1 MKDRLLQSSALTI
14 AAPDTPRNRG
24 SFART
29 GLRIGSAALFAL
41 MLAATPL
48 TIDAGSIVPSQAAA
62 EGRGADIWTQDNG
75 GGNGNNNHNNRN
87 NDNRNNDW
95 WNEGGNE
102 RGNPGEC
109 G

>member
-62 EGRGADIWTQDNG
+62 EGRGADIWT
-75 GGNGNNNHNNRN
+75 
-87 NDNRNNDW
+87 
-95 WNEGGNE
+95 
-102 RGNPGEC
+102 
-109 G
+109 